1 MPRRLRRLPCLALP
15 GCAVVGGLLHVVV
28 AAGRLARLRGLAGLR
43 APLPAGMALLLAPC
57 RSVHTLGMRWR
68 LDLVWLGG
76 DGFVVRV
83 DEDVGAWRVRSCPS
97 ARAVL
102 EVPAGGGRAVAR
114 QLRQ

>member
-15 GCAVVGGLLHVVV
+15 GRVAPGGPLRVLV

-43 APLPAGMALLLAPC
+43 APLPAGVALLLAPC
-57 RSVHTLGMRWR
+57 RSVHTIGMRWR
-68 LDLVWLGG
+68 VDLVWLGG

-83 DEDVGAWRVRSCPS
+83 DEDVGAWRVRSCAA

-102 EVPAGGGRAVAR
+102 EVPAGGGRAIACR
-114 QLRQ
+114 LRQ